1 MEKPNGGLGRHFFSA
16 APEKGGSP
24 DDAPW
29 AYVREGPFRT
39 DIYATLPVLAEIFA
53 LFCRI

>member
-1 MEKPNGGLGRHFFSA
+1 MEDWGVIFFLLHPRREGRPTTRH
-16 APEKGGSP
+16 GRT
-24 DDAPW
+24 
-29 AYVREGPFRT
+29 YLREGPFRT